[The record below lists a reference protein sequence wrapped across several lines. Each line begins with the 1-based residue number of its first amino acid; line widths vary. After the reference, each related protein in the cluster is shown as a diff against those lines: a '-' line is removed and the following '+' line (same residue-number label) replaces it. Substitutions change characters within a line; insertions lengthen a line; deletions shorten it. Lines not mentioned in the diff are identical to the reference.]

1 MIERKDAGS
10 VVVLSMAHGPVN
22 VLDTAML
29 RTVSETFA
37 VLSEEQPAAVVIT
50 GAGRAFSAGVDLRSF
65 LVGGPDY
72 TTEFLP
78 ALSDALLAV
87 FSFDRPVV
95 AAVNGHAIA
104 GGAVLACAADARVMA
119 EGKARIGTPEL
130 LVGVPFP
137 RVPLEILSFAV
148 GPKLAGRLVF
158 GGDTVSPELA
168 LALGLVDEV
177 VPPDELLDRALAVA
191 NRLATAIPADSFA
204 MSKTQLRR
212 ESLER
217 IARYRVDEDPKAE
230 ELWNRRRDDGWTER
244 YLGSVTGKG

>member
-78 ALSDALLAV
+78 APAMRCSPCSASTGRWWRRSTGTRSPVARCWPV
-87 FSFDRPVV
+87 RPMP
-95 AAVNGHAIA
+95 G
-104 GGAVLACAADARVMA
+104 
-119 EGKARIGTPEL
+119 
-130 LVGVPFP
+130 
-137 RVPLEILSFAV
+137 
-148 GPKLAGRLVF
+148 
-158 GGDTVSPELA
+158 
-168 LALGLVDEV
+168 
-177 VPPDELLDRALAVA
+177 
-191 NRLATAIPADSFA
+191 
-204 MSKTQLRR
+204 
-212 ESLER
+212 
-217 IARYRVDEDPKAE
+217 
-230 ELWNRRRDDGWTER
+230 
-244 YLGSVTGKG
+244 